1 MKNGILTLIFS
12 CIPGAGQM
20 YQGYMK
26 RGLSL
31 VSMFCLTILFGMLLP
46 PLSITCL
53 IVWMY
58 SFFDTFN
65 LRAEIAAGTAQPD
78 DYLVHVD
85 LYDRRMRQMLS
96 ESHKLLGWAL
106 ILTGVLVAY
115 QQVVMRIM
123 NELMWNGGR
132 NSVAFRAVYMMMD
145 QLPQVLVCVVLI
157 LCGVW
162 LVRGP
167 RSARTAASQTPEEDF
182 CNYAAPSAQP
192 APPQDPAE
200 DPAEQ
205 EALRIIQ
212 AAMQPQTQEDEDH
225 ERDDIDDFFHEQ
237 DDTEPDGQ

>member
-31 VSMFCLTILFGMLLP
+31 VSMFCLTIFCGMLLP
-46 PLSITCL
+46 PLTITCL

-65 LRAEIAAGTAQPD
+65 LRAEIGAGNAPQD
-78 DYLVHVD
+78 DYLIHID
-85 LYDRRMRQMLS
+85 WYDRRMRQLLS
-96 ESHKLLGWAL
+96 ESHKLLGWGL
-106 ILTGVLVAY
+106 IATGVLIAY
-115 QQVVMRIM
+115 QQVVMGVLDQ
-123 NELMWNGGR
+123 LMWSGGH
-132 NSVAFRAVYMMMD
+132 NSVALRAFYLMMD
-145 QLPQVLVCVVLI
+145 QVPQVLVCVVLI

-167 RSARTAASQTPEEDF
+167 RSAQRPPEQAPEEF
-182 CNYAAPSAQP
+182 CNYTAPSQTEDP
-192 APPQDPAE
+192 SPAE

-212 AAMQPQTQEDEDH
+212 AAMQPHQEVENDD
-225 ERDDIDDFFHEQ
+225 RDDQTNDQ
-237 DDTEPDGQ
+237 SDGQ

>member
-31 VSMFCLTILFGMLLP
+31 VSLFCLTILCGMLLP
-46 PLSITCL
+46 PLAITCL

-65 LRAEIAAGTAQPD
+65 LRAEVGAGTAPAD
-78 DYLVHVD
+78 DYLIHID
-85 LYDRRMRQMLS
+85 WYDRRMRQLLS
-96 ESHKLLGWAL
+96 DSHKLLGWGL
-106 ILTGVLVAY
+106 IATGVLIAY
-115 QQVVMRIM
+115 QQVVMRVM
-123 NELMWNGGR
+123 NELMWSGGR
-132 NSVAFRAVYMMMD
+132 NSAAFRALYLMMD
-145 QLPQVLVCVVLI
+145 QIPQVLVCVVLI

-167 RSARTAASQTPEEDF
+167 RGAQRPAEKASEEDF
-182 CNYAAPSAQP
+182 CNYAAPADQ
-192 APPQDPAE
+192 PAE

-212 AAMQPQTQEDEDH
+212 AAMQPQPDQEEGDRYDRDEHFD
-225 ERDDIDDFFHEQ
+225 EQ
-237 DDTEPDGQ
+237 NDPDQPDAQ